1 MWAQI
6 ASRLT
11 LVCEE
16 LSEYGHRLT
25 VVCEEISEF
34 GQRLLLDQL

>member
-1 MWAQI
+1 MWAHI

-11 LVCEE
+11 VVSEE
-16 LSEYGHRLT
+16 VSECGHRLT
-25 VVCEEISEF
+25 VVCEEISEC